1 MSTVHIGQQPHFDSN
16 TCEGSPYYPKYP
28 YSWKKTDTILV
39 DKDFNTLVDP
49 RDKDVIMRFG
59 FDSDNKRLYGV
70 TEACI
75 QPLGAG
81 DITWTFFAQYP
92 TRYGY
97 EQVVIWEGKFR
108 SYASVKKSTRAWVP
122 YSYCSSVYLG
132 QISTQESKY
141 FRLSFL
147 LVLLW

>member
-1 MSTVHIGQQPHFDSN
+1 VSTVHIGQQPHFDSN

-108 SYASVKKSTRAWVP
+108 SYASVKKSTRAWTTFF
-122 YSYCSSVYLG
+122 LRK
-132 QISTQESKY
+132 KY
-141 FRLSFL
+141 HY
-147 LVLLW
+147 